1 MNINLKLFNA
11 FIQVAEGG
19 SLRAA
24 ASQANRSMP
33 ALSMQIRQLEEQI
46 GVPLFD
52 RSKRGLSLTSAG
64 HKLLHSTRTAMQEL
78 EFGLRHIRQ
87 TIDLEQGEVV
97 FSCSPTIATSVLPPV
112 LSEFLNTFPGVR
124 LQLREQPL
132 SEQIDS
138 LHRQEVDFSVGP
150 EPEGTDATIVFT
162 PMFTDEF
169 LALFPSGHP
178 LAGKKSITLKQFL
191 QHPILMLSRE
201 AGFSLTFDKWL
212 RSAQLQPKQIR
223 CEAKQITTLIEM
235 VRVGLGGVLLSR
247 VTLDS
252 PAILEDER
260 IAVVPLRGPKVT
272 RVIGILSRRNAPFN
286 PAAARLQELIAGRLK
301 AHQ

>member
-1 MNINLKLFNA
+1 
-11 FIQVAEGG
+11 
-19 SLRAA
+19 
-24 ASQANRSMP
+24 
-33 ALSMQIRQLEEQI
+33 
-46 GVPLFD
+46 
-52 RSKRGLSLTSAG
+52 
-64 HKLLHSTRTAMQEL
+64 
-78 EFGLRHIRQ
+78 
-87 TIDLEQGEVV
+87 
-97 FSCSPTIATSVLPPV
+97 
-112 LSEFLNTFPGVR
+112 
-124 LQLREQPL
+124 
-132 SEQIDS
+132 
-138 LHRQEVDFSVGP
+138 
-150 EPEGTDATIVFT
+150 
-162 PMFTDEF
+162 
-169 LALFPSGHP
+169 
-178 LAGKKSITLKQFL
+178 
-191 QHPILMLSRE
+191 MLSRE